1 MRFCNHV
8 CRTQRVCYHWRH
20 TPPPVPRAPI
30 GVAQRVTRSDVAG
43 TQIATPGTASGSSA
57 AAFPTANAAEA
68 IEATAATAATPAVSS
83 GSSFHAALR
92 ILPAEQRQAMFEIY
106 AFCRAVDDI
115 ADEPGYT
122 RPARIAALDR
132 WRADV
137 DACYAGS
144 PPPALRSLAAQ
155 IAAFGLARQD
165 FLDVIDGMAM
175 DADADLCAPDAA
187 TLDRYCDRVASAVG
201 RLAVRVFGMDTR
213 HGPALA
219 HHLGRALQLTNI
231 LRDIDE
237 DAAIGRLYLPAEAL
251 SAAGIGAGTP
261 AAVIASPAIGAA
273 CAVLVDQA
281 RGHYAQADAI
291 MARCPARQVR
301 SPRIM
306 AAVYRTLL
314 DRGWEAPR
322 ERVRVPRAQLLWIVA
337 RNALR

>member
-1 MRFCNHV
+1 M
-8 CRTQRVCYHWRH
+8 
-20 TPPPVPRAPI
+20 
-30 GVAQRVTRSDVAG
+30 AG

-57 AAFPTANAAEA
+57 AAFPTGNAAEA
-68 IEATAATAATPAVSS
+68 IAAIEATSATPAASS

-92 ILPAEQRQAMFEIY
+92 ILPAGQRQAMFEIY

-115 ADEPGYT
+115 ADEPGDT
-122 RPARIAALDR
+122 RPARMAALDR
-132 WRADV
+132 WRADI

-155 IAAFGLARQD
+155 IATFGLARQD

-251 SAAGIGAGTP
+251 AAAGIRAVTP
-261 AAVIASPAIGAA
+261 AAVMASPTLGAA
-273 CAVLVDQA
+273 CATLVEQA

-306 AAVYRTLL
+306 SAVYRALL
-314 DRGWEAPR
+314 DRLLARGWDAPR
-322 ERVRVPRAQLLWIVA
+322 ERVRVPRAQLMWIVA